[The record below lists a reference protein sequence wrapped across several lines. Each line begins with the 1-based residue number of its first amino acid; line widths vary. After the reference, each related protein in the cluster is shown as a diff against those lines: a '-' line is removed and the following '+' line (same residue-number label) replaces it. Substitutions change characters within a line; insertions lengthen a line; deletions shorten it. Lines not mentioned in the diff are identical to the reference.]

1 MRRGQHRAG
10 ARVLV
15 SHRGP
20 DRASSC
26 LLRSAWRFSARSDRR
41 RALLRRR
48 PGEQHPAGSS
58 GGTGRRHHLGVARR
72 TPRGRAAAAAVLV
85 GSRVRGVRDCATPPV
100 PRRSRSR
107 PPTRHR
113 ARASKWF
120 TAAFGRNL
128 VQLPIPRHPP
138 HLPPRRPGLRR
149 DPAVFGGAAMTLLR
163 RAITVPLMTLLMIG
177 VLVVWPL
184 LLAIGGVAGLMARSS
199 LPVRSLGVVMAYAL
213 LELRALWKLLLGDA
227 SASPEQIPREAP
239 LLVLSRHCGPGDTL
253 LVAWLLN
260 IHYRLRLRIVLRAL
274 LRCEP
279 VLDLAGDLGCLCF
292 LHRRSEKARKQ
303 IHDMAASLT
312 GGQALLL
319 FPEGGNFTWAR
330 WRNAVV
336 RLRSSGKL
344 REARRAWRQ
353 SHTLPPRI
361 GGTATAL
368 AGAPGAHVL
377 VLTHTGFSPDGR
389 ARAWWRLP
397 MNRRLLVRTVLVPA
411 AQLPPPDQLGPWL
424 EQTWGQVDAWVAGHT
439 DQPQ

>member
-1 MRRGQHRAG
+1 
-10 ARVLV
+10 
-15 SHRGP
+15 
-20 DRASSC
+20 
-26 LLRSAWRFSARSDRR
+26 
-41 RALLRRR
+41 
-48 PGEQHPAGSS
+48 
-58 GGTGRRHHLGVARR
+58 
-72 TPRGRAAAAAVLV
+72 
-85 GSRVRGVRDCATPPV
+85 
-100 PRRSRSR
+100 
-107 PPTRHR
+107 
-113 ARASKWF
+113 
-120 TAAFGRNL
+120 
-128 VQLPIPRHPP
+128 
-138 HLPPRRPGLRR
+138 
-149 DPAVFGGAAMTLLR
+149 MTLLR

-213 LELRALWKLLLGDA
+213 LELRALWKLLHGDQDCDEFMSDILERAHTVARRTLDVNVVLDDA

-353 SHTLPPRI
+353 THTLPPRT

-439 DQPQ
+439 DQLQ